1 MGIGRKIRLT
11 DEGRRHPMMQ
21 DKPEVF
27 DGFESHYDMVVKLPE
42 GAVVLAGNE
51 FTPVQAM
58 AVSHKR
64 GTFWSTQY
72 HPEYNLHEM
81 ARLTVARIDVLSEQ
95 GFFADSTEAED
106 FISRWEL
113 LHREPDRKDLQ
124 WQLGIDDHILSEK
137 IRQQEFANWI
147 RNLVLPHSKKKEA
160 GARL

>member
-1 MGIGRKIRLT
+1 
-11 DEGRRHPMMQ
+11 
-21 DKPEVF
+21 
-27 DGFESHYDMVVKLPE
+27 MVVKLPE